1 MGKGRPL
8 VACRKTVMKDAG
20 GAQVPADWLAAV
32 PAFTKGEHLPVL
44 AAVAG
49 LRGKGTV
56 YPPEELVFNAL
67 HMAPLESVRV
77 VIVGQDPYHGP
88 GQAHGLSFSVPEQ
101 AIAAGAKFPPSLRN
115 IFKEIEA
122 EYPDKAVADQ
132 STDLTRWARQGVLL
146 LNSTLTVD
154 AGKAGSHASLGW
166 GAITD
171 DIIATASVRCAPSV
185 FLLWGSHAQQ
195 KAALVDTAR
204 HLVLESAHPS
214 PLSAYRGFFGCG
226 HFRQTNQWLA
236 AQGRGEVEW

>member
-1 MGKGRPL
+1 MARKKIVEKG
-8 VACRKTVMKDAG
+8 G
-20 GAQVPADWLAAV
+20 NGAQVPAEWLAAV
-32 PAFTKGEHLPVL
+32 PAFRQGEHLPVL
-44 AAVAG
+44 KAVAA
-49 LRGKGTV
+49 RRSKGAV

-67 HMAPLESVRV
+67 HLAAPAAVRV

-88 GQAHGLSFSVPEQ
+88 GQAHGLSFSVPEE

-122 EYPDKAVADQ
+122 EYPDKAVACQ
-132 STDLTRWARQGVLL
+132 SPDLTRWARQGVLL

-154 AGKAGSHASLGW
+154 AGKAGSHAALGW

-171 DIIATASVRCAPSV
+171 GIIATVSSLCAPTV
-185 FLLWGSHAQQ
+185 FMLWGSHAQQ
-195 KAALVDTAR
+195 KAALVNSAR

-226 HFRQTNQWLA
+226 HFKQANDWLA
-236 AQGRGEVEW
+236 AQGRGAVGW